1 MEGKLRNLFP
11 GGNTSQ
17 GFYSFFDYIIP
28 ENVNR
33 IFCLKGGPGVGKSSL
48 MKKIAKEFLEKD
60 YDLELHHC
68 TSDPSSL
75 DAIVIKELGVVLL
88 DATAP
93 HIVDPKTPGAVDE
106 IVNLGDFWDSKGIE
120 ENKEKILST
129 NKDISNSFQRAFKFL
144 KSAEPIY
151 RDIEEKYTSSMDFGG
166 INLFTE
172 NFIEELFK
180 GTQTVGNY
188 KKERHLFGSAITP
201 MGHVDYTSSILR
213 DAEKIY
219 HLKGEI
225 GTGKTTFLKRVS
237 QRAIQKGMKL
247 EIYHYPLVP
256 EKIETIFIEDL
267 KIGITTSSN
276 FNENNIIDFNQ
287 YINEESIFAYNE
299 ELCFDKKLLDELIN
313 YAILNIKKAKAKH
326 DIVENYYIPNMRF
339 EEVEQLKDELVN
351 KISKYESV

>member
-144 KSAEPIY
+144 KSSEPIY

-237 QRAIQKGMKL
+237 QRAIQKGMKV

-276 FNENNIIDFNQ
+276 FDENNIIDFNQ